1 MKRATIAAA
10 LLLSLG
16 GCGIFGGG
24 GNKGP
29 KTPLVGNRIPI
40 LALESGAEADANLAD
55 VSVIVPTAVA
65 NETWSQPGGGAS
77 KSMGHL
83 ALGTAL
89 ERAWSVKFPGNSK
102 KVRLGGGPVVA
113 GGTVYVID
121 TDATVRAYA
130 LSSGAS
136 RWSRRLVTG
145 GKDESAAFGGGVSVE
160 DGKVYAT
167 TGLGDVVALDATT
180 GNQLW
185 KVRPAGPLRGAPA
198 VFGGQLYVVSQDN
211 QIFALNVEN
220 GSTVWNEAGAVEN
233 SGIFGVAAPA
243 AAQGTVVAGFSS
255 GELTAYRY
263 ENGRAVWQDTLS
275 RTSMS
280 TTVASLSDIDA
291 SPVIDEGRVYAI
303 GQGGRMVAL
312 ELVTGQRLWELN
324 IGGISTP
331 WVAGEWV
338 FAVSDQARLFCI
350 SRSSGKIRWVTQ
362 LKQWRKPKKKDKPIS
377 WTGPVVAGDRL
388 ILANTEGQL
397 VNVRLADGT
406 IGTSTK
412 LGDPIYAQPVVVGN
426 TLLVMESNGR
436 LTAWR

>member
-1 MKRATIAAA
+1 MKRVTIAAM

-16 GCGIFGGG
+16 GCGIFKGGD
-24 GNKGP
+24 KGP
-29 KTPLVGNRIPI
+29 KTPLLGNRIPI
-40 LALESGAEADANLAD
+40 LALESGAEADPALAD
-55 VSVIVPTAVA
+55 VTVMVPTAQV
-65 NETWSQPGGGAS
+65 NDSWSQTGGGAS
-77 KSMGHL
+77 KAMGHL
-83 ALGTAL
+83 ALGTAV
-89 ERAWSVKFPGNSK
+89 ERSWSVKFPGTSK
-102 KVRLGGGPVVA
+102 KVRLAGGPVVA
-113 GGTVYVID
+113 QGTVFVID

-130 LSSGAS
+130 LSSGAA
-136 RWSRRLVTG
+136 RWTRRLVTG
-145 GKDESAAFGGGVSVE
+145 GKDQQAAFGGGVSVE

-198 VFGGQLYVVSQDN
+198 IFGGQVYVVSQDN
-211 QIFALNVEN
+211 QIFALNIQN
-220 GSTVWNEAGAVEN
+220 GDTVWNEAGSVEN

-303 GQGGRMVAL
+303 GKGGRMVAL

-324 IGGISTP
+324 IGGIATP

-338 FAVSDQARLFCI
+338 FVVSDQARLFCI

-377 WTGPVVAGDRL
+377 WTGPVLAGDRL

-397 VNVRLADGT
+397 VNVRLEDGAVGT
-406 IGTSTK
+406 IAK
-412 LGDPIYAQPVVVGN
+412 LGAPVHAQPVVVGN